1 MAQEPAAAPRLSVI
15 LPTYNRRATLAR
27 AIASV
32 LEQGERAIELIVV
45 DDGSTDGTHELA
57 ASLGD
62 PRIRVL
68 RHEPNRGGNFARN
81 RGVEAAL
88 APIVSFLDSDDE
100 FLPGKAAFVI
110 AFFAAHPEID
120 GLLDSHVLVRDD
132 AGASRERRNPDDLDP
147 ANFRRGVFR
156 GTLSKPTPAISAR
169 RQALI
174 EIGMFDE
181 SLKRRQDMDL
191 LLRLSAAHACA
202 STSRVLWR
210 KHWVKG
216 AISADR
222 DNFAVS
228 LLAICD
234 RHPEYLALADYRIG
248 VERDIVRHFAELAA
262 EGHWRTILRD
272 IRALRRDGRVGMP
285 GLGAW
290 RRGGRILWRR
300 LVGTADR

>member
-1 MAQEPAAAPRLSVI
+1 
-15 LPTYNRRATLAR
+15 
-27 AIASV
+27 
-32 LEQGERAIELIVV
+32 
-45 DDGSTDGTHELA
+45 
-57 ASLGD
+57 
-62 PRIRVL
+62 
-68 RHEPNRGGNFARN
+68 
-81 RGVEAAL
+81 
-88 APIVSFLDSDDE
+88 
-100 FLPGKAAFVI
+100 
-110 AFFAAHPEID
+110 
-120 GLLDSHVLVRDD
+120 
-132 AGASRERRNPDDLDP
+132 
-147 ANFRRGVFR
+147 
-156 GTLSKPTPAISAR
+156 
-169 RQALI
+169 
-174 EIGMFDE
+174 
-181 SLKRRQDMDL
+181 
-191 LLRLSAAHACA
+191 
-202 STSRVLWR
+202 LWR

-290 RRGGRILWRR
+290 RRGGRIFWRR